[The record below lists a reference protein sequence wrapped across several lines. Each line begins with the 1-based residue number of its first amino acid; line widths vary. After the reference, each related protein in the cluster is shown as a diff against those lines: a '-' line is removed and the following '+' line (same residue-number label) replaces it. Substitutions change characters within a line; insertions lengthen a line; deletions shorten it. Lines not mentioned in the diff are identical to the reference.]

1 MLVDFENEKYLCS
14 TVKKEKAIVIEVF
27 RDQNKVYKS
36 KLSLEQIEKQIP
48 AFEDFTI
55 KEIESELNDIK
66 DENIF
71 MEKKMIKSVE
81 IQVNYFKER

>member
-14 TVKKEKAIVIEVF
+14 TVKKKKVIVIEVF

-48 AFEDFTI
+48 AFED
-55 KEIESELNDIK
+55 
-66 DENIF
+66 
-71 MEKKMIKSVE
+71 
-81 IQVNYFKER
+81 

>member
-14 TVKKEKAIVIEVF
+14 TVKKEKVIVIEVF

-36 KLSLEQIEKQIP
+36 KLSLEQIENQIP

-71 MEKKMIKSVE
+71 MEKKDDKIC
-81 IQVNYFKER
+81 